1 MDLTSKTAIVTGGAQ
16 GIGWDCVEKLSGAG
30 TNIVIADIQDES
42 VGSEAAKK
50 VVQAGGQAIYVQCNV
65 TDEDDVGS
73 MVEKAVEEFGG
84 LSILINNA
92 GITSDTLMLRM
103 KFEQWSRVIETNLT
117 SMFLTT
123 QAAVRPM
130 MKARWGRIVN
140 ISSIIGRIGN
150 PGQANYAA
158 SKAGVIGLTK
168 TTAKEFAPRG
178 ITANAVAPG
187 FIASRMTDT
196 LDEKYKQ
203 QLLEAIPLGRIG
215 GTEDVANLVS
225 FLASEE
231 ASYITGQ
238 VINVDGG
245 MAM

>member
-130 MKARWGRIVN
+130 MKARWGRVIMMGSVVGT
-140 ISSIIGRIGN
+140 SGN
-150 PGQANYAA
+150 GGQAAYA
-158 SKAGVIGLTK
+158 STK
-168 TTAKEFAPRG
+168 SALEGMTKSLAKELASRG
-178 ITANAVAPG
+178 ITANVVAPG
-187 FIASRMTDT
+187 YIDTDMTRALPEETRAKIA
-196 LDEKYKQ
+196 EF
-203 QLLEAIPLGRIG
+203 IPLGEVGRADDIA
-215 GTEDVANLVS
+215 EAVL
-225 FLASEE
+225 FLASDR
-231 ASYITGQ
+231 ARYITGQ
-238 VINVDGG
+238 TLHVNGG
-245 MAM
+245 MYM

>member
-50 VVQAGGQAIYVQCNV
+50 VVQAGGQAIYVQCTV